1 MARLAAI
8 ESIEQKI
15 EKAQMDAVKAKHRYD
30 AAITRLEGLMD
41 KRDAIKRDVLVATIM
56 KSNKSYDEVLRFLNN
71 DICQAE

>member
-1 MARLAAI
+1 MARLVAI

-15 EKAQMDAVKAKHRYD
+15 EKAQMDVVKAKHRYD
-30 AAITRLEGLMD
+30 AAITRLECLMD

-56 KSNKSYDEVLRFLNN
+56 KSNKSYEEVLRFLNN